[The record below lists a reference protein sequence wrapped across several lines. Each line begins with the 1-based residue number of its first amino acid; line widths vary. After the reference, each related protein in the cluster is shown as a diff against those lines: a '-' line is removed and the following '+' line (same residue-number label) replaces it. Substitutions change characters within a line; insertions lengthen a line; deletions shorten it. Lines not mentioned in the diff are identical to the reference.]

1 MEKLIKDDPYGLTRI
16 TKRDVSTNMIENQ
29 VTKFD
34 SFIQEDSLRYF
45 NNILNIDIIKYEMK
59 DKLDPK
65 TGLYEITYPEENQNY
80 YEFATMFNRL
90 TDNVYAKKV
99 YRNVKLLAEYSKIV
113 MEQKTEIISFDGAP
127 ICARVGNQIK
137 RLD

>member
-34 SFIQEDSLRYF
+34 SFIHEDSLRYF
-45 NNILNIDIIKYEMK
+45 NNIKNIDNIKFEMK
-59 DKLDPK
+59 DILDPK

-90 TDNVYAKKV
+90 TNIVYAKKV
-99 YRNVKLLAEYSKIV
+99 YRNVKLLGEYSKI
-113 MEQKTEIISFDGAP
+113 MSNQNTEIISIDNEP
-127 ICARVGNQIK
+127 TMVHISK
-137 RLD
+137 